1 MTIGEKIKKVRNT
14 FGTSGKKISQ
24 SEFAQAIEVNRSTLA
39 QYETNS
45 INPSTRILKK
55 ICEVY
60 KVNMDWLINDDVP
73 DSKMYID
80 TSETLTDMLKQ
91 DFKLDDTC
99 ISIVQSYMKMSK
111 DEKKAIK
118 KFVEEIAK
126 GLD

>member
-1 MTIGEKIKKVRNT
+1 MIGEKL
-14 FGTSGKKISQ
+14 KKIRATVSEKMVTQ
-24 SEFAQAIEVNRSTLA
+24 EEFARAIEVTR
-39 QYETNS
+39 NS
-45 INPSTRILKK
+45 ITLYENGQRNPSTRILKK

-80 TSETLTDMLKQ
+80 TSETLTDMLKK